1 MWGKG
6 EGGKGEKG
14 KLRRATGVVIAV
26 KGDGEKE
33 RQRRM
38 QREMQ
43 LYTSIFF
50 KLMMDSGNPLLV
62 YSRYE

>member
-1 MWGKG
+1 M
-6 EGGKGEKG
+6 
-14 KLRRATGVVIAV
+14 VVIVV